1 MIFNMAID
9 ERISRKLQLIRP
21 EMFLFCDGIVCEGE
35 KKNISSP
42 LERCKTNMFVLQNA
56 LNGSTLPPWY
66 WMWRVRGNMH
76 NQIKAPSEERNS
88 GGEKK
93 INWFNNLWISCQ

>member
-35 KKNISSP
+35 KKKH
-42 LERCKTNMFVLQNA
+42 LF
-56 LNGSTLPPWY
+56 STRTL
-66 WMWRVRGNMH
+66 
-76 NQIKAPSEERNS
+76 
-88 GGEKK
+88 
-93 INWFNNLWISCQ
+93 